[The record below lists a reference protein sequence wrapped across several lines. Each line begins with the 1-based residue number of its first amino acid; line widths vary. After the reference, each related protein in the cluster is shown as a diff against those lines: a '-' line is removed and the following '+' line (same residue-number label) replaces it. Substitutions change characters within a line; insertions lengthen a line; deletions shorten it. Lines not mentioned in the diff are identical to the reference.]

1 MDRWRSPLKR
11 GNPHRDV
18 NEHMRSPRGSAK
30 LRSCLGASETASNR
44 THRDKLLSVPSAELA
59 NQLGTSDRT
68 LRRLVEAGVIRSL
81 RRASGHHPVPIAEE
95 EWLRG
100 HWQVISG
107 LRRALRSE
115 PSVRA
120 ALLFGSVAKGTDT
133 PASDIDVVVDLQS
146 DNQMDLR
153 GLRRRLAGKLGRSI
167 DLFLLSDLEAEPER
181 LLQIVSHARPIVDR
195 VGTWQRLSQQRR
207 VLRGRALRRQHALR
221 SRSL

>member
-1 MDRWRSPLKR
+1 
-11 GNPHRDV
+11 
-18 NEHMRSPRGSAK
+18 
-30 LRSCLGASETASNR
+30 
-44 THRDKLLSVPSAELA
+44 VPSAGLA
-59 NQLGTSDRT
+59 NELGTSDRT
-68 LRRLVEAGVIRSL
+68 LRRLAEAGVIRSR
-81 RRASGHHPVPIAEE
+81 RRASGHHPVPVVEE

-100 HWQVISG
+100 HWQVVSG

-120 ALLFGSVAKGTDT
+120 ALLFGSVAKGADT

-146 DNQMDLR
+146 DNQMKLR
-153 GLRRRLAGKLGRSI
+153 GLRRRLARKLGRSI

-181 LLQIVSHARPIVDR
+181 LLPIMSHARPIVDR

>member
-1 MDRWRSPLKR
+1 M
-11 GNPHRDV
+11 
-18 NEHMRSPRGSAK
+18 
-30 LRSCLGASETASNR
+30 
-44 THRDKLLSVPSAELA
+44 
-59 NQLGTSDRT
+59 
-68 LRRLVEAGVIRSL
+68 
-81 RRASGHHPVPIAEE
+81 PVVEE

-100 HWQVISG
+100 HWQVVSG

-133 PASDIDVVVDLQS
+133 PASDIDVIVDMQG
-146 DNQMDLR
+146 DNQMELR
-153 GLRRRLAGKLGRSI
+153 GLRRRLARKLGRSI

-181 LLQIVSHARPIVDR
+181 LLPIVSHARPIVDR

-207 VLRGRALRRQHALR
+207 VLRGRALRRQYALR